1 MLNPPVYRYVI
12 HDHPRLQ
19 SMPIFLGVLRFL
31 IRPQVDGEVVSSIGP
46 GLLCYIGLGKD
57 DSEEDAAYM

>member
-1 MLNPPVYRYVI
+1 
-12 HDHPRLQ
+12 
-19 SMPIFLGVLRFL
+19 MPIFLGILRFL